1 MVLNRVLLVL
11 LLITAIVLSV
21 RPAACDES
29 DNTTGVWRRVDI
41 RFNGGIAVPVSPE
54 RFSNR
59 WDPGFTAGGG
69 MAFWE
74 TDAISLVINANYS
87 QFPAGSYSRVVSNL
101 YVSAGGRLTPWTSV
115 VRPYFEAGLGYFGMG
130 GEADDS
136 ALGIH
141 GGLGAQ
147 FSFVFLEAVFVLGF
161 TDDDYTSLVTVRA
174 GVSINVSGSNKQQ

>member
-1 MVLNRVLLVL
+1 MVLKQL
-11 LLITAIVLSV
+11 LLLFLVIVTLALSV
-21 RPAACDES
+21 QPAISGEP
-29 DNTTGVWRRVDI
+29 DNSTSLWRRVDI
-41 RFNGGIAVPVSPE
+41 RFNGGVAIPVSPE

-69 MAFWE
+69 IAFWE
-74 TDAISLVINANYS
+74 TEAISLVLNANYS
-87 QFPAGSYSRVVSNL
+87 QFPRGSYSRVVSNL

-147 FSFVFLEAVFVLGF
+147 ISFVFLEAVYILGF

-174 GVSINVSGSNKQQ
+174 GVSIKVSGK

>member
-1 MVLNRVLLVL
+1 MVLKHL
-11 LLITAIVLSV
+11 LLLFVVIVTLALSV
-21 RPAACDES
+21 QPAISGES
-29 DNTTGVWRRVDI
+29 DDTAGLWRRVDI
-41 RFNGGIAVPVSPE
+41 RINGGIAIPVSPE

-69 MAFWE
+69 IAFWE
-74 TDAISLVINANYS
+74 TEAISLVLNANYS

-147 FSFVFLEAVFVLGF
+147 ISFVFLEAVYVLGF

-174 GVSINVSGSNKQQ
+174 GVSIEVSGSD